1 MRKEL
6 TMHARHSMVFTCV
19 LALSIVSALC
29 VCQIFAQETKVVRVS
44 GSRYV
49 YYAILDLARPFMEK
63 HPDVRVE
70 VTSTEVD
77 AAVNRLTTKAVHAVM
92 TFGELDEE
100 RAQEAMD
107 KGMKLVKHTLG
118 AGAVALIVHRE
129 NPVDALTVDQVKK
142 IYSAEYTNWDQVGG
156 AQQPIAI
163 ITRDD
168 LLSGTEE
175 FFRNRFL
182 GGFPFPQTAIRV
194 HDHDV
199 VRPVWRE
206 KGAIADARASE
217 ALRGQTRGMVKILA
231 VKKDDASPAV
241 MPYQGSLQDGAYPFS
256 GPLVV
261 YYDQRLD
268 LNLAKRF
275 VEYCAANGL
284 GNLYSSHR

>member
-100 RAQEAMD
+100 RAQEAME

-129 NPVDALTVDQVKK
+129 IRRPLIGSVRKL
-142 IYSAEYTNWDQVGG
+142 YSAEYKLTSRGVP
-156 AQQPIAI
+156 QPIAMN
-163 ITRDD
+163 TGTTSCQERKNS
-168 LLSGTEE
+168 SGI
-175 FFRNRFL
+175 
-182 GGFPFPQTAIRV
+182 GFWADFHSP
-194 HDHDV
+194 
-199 VRPVWRE
+199 RPR
-206 KGAIADARASE
+206 
-217 ALRGQTRGMVKILA
+217 
-231 VKKDDASPAV
+231 
-241 MPYQGSLQDGAYPFS
+241 
-256 GPLVV
+256 
-261 YYDQRLD
+261 
-268 LNLAKRF
+268 
-275 VEYCAANGL
+275 
-284 GNLYSSHR
+284 